1 MQESFERTKPKVTVK
16 STLSKVENIVL
27 IALAISHIKT
37 PKSLLKKPK
46 DNGFW
51 INRSKRSIY

>member
-1 MQESFERTKPKVTVK
+1 MKETFDRTKPKVTVK
-16 STLSKVENIVL
+16 STVSMVENIVV
-27 IALAISHIKT
+27 IALAISHHKT
-37 PKSLLKKPK
+37 PKPLPKKPK